1 MENAPEKCI
10 LCGEKKR
17 TLLIEKPPW
26 AVYRCSS
33 CGLGCLS
40 PRPSKEEIQELYDR
54 EYCEEHFVEGGKPGT
69 PEFKKRIS
77 LESSRIRFFR
87 SLKKT
92 GNVLDIGCG
101 YGYFLAACRE
111 RGYDVQGIE
120 FSGWA
125 LKHAT
130 DVLEIPV
137 SVGNVID
144 IDMPENR
151 FDVITMWHALEHVPE
166 PDQVIRHVKKWL
178 KKDGVFIADVPN
190 HEGTDAQKQWQDWVG
205 WSLPYHYYHFT
216 PRSITELLSKCGLR
230 VIKSKDYHSEVI
242 KMNLKRIPVINLFAR
257 LIAKLYSGHSIAV
270 LAERTAASQDA

>member
-1 MENAPEKCI
+1 MEKAPEKCI
-10 LCGEKKR
+10 LCGEEEK

-33 CGLGCLS
+33 CGLGFLT
-40 PRPSKEEIQELYDR
+40 PRPSKEEIQALYDQ
-54 EYCEEHFVEGGKPGT
+54 EYCEEYFVEGGKPGT
-69 PEFKKRIS
+69 AEFKKRIG

-87 SLKKT
+87 GLRKT
-92 GNVLDIGCG
+92 GRVLDIGCG

-111 RGYDVQGIE
+111 KGYEVHGIE

-130 DVLEIPV
+130 EVLGIPV
-137 SVGNVID
+137 SVGNVSD
-144 IDMPENR
+144 IDLPENS

-166 PDQVIRHVKKWL
+166 PDRVVRHVKRWL
-178 KKDGVFIADVPN
+178 KKDGLFIVDVPN
-190 HEGTDAQKQWQDWVG
+190 HEGTDAKMQWEDWVG

-216 PRSITELLSKCGLR
+216 LGTLTELLKQCGLT

-242 KMNLKRIPVINLFAR
+242 KMKLKRIPIISLFAR
-257 LIAKLYSGHSIAV
+257 LIAKRYSGHSVAV
-270 LAERTAASQDA
+270 VAILEK